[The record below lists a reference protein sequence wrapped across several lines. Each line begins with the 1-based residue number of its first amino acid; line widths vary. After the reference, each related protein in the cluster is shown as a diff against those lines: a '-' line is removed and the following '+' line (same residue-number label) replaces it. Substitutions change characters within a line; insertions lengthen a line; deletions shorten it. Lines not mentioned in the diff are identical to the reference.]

1 MAKPVQNKVKFTS
14 TDKRIFTMKN
24 STSKLTFF
32 AAFVLFCGSMF
43 GQQDPEY
50 TQYMYNMSV
59 INPAYSSVNKAKVG
73 ALYRAQWVGIDGAP
87 TTATVFGHLPMSDNV
102 ELGLNLVHDEIGDVV
117 QETNLNADF
126 AYKLPI
132 QENATLSLGLKAG
145 ASFFSTDFSRLQL
158 GSGAPATDP
167 SFAQNINQTYPTI
180 GIGAYYFSE
189 SYYIGLSTPNLVAS
203 RHIEDENGVQRL
215 GSENT
220 HYFLTGGYV
229 FEPSSEFQIKP
240 SFMARWVNGAPVS
253 IDLNANVR
261 FYQRFEAGIGYR
273 LDDAV
278 TGMVNFEVTPGVR
291 VGYAYDYTTSN
302 LGEYNNGSHEIMLLF
317 DFDIFGKLP
326 SYRKSPRFF

>member
-1 MAKPVQNKVKFTS
+1 MKISTS
-14 TDKRIFTMKN
+14 IFT
-24 STSKLTFF
+24 LF
-32 AAFVLFCGSMF
+32 AGLVLFCGSIY

-59 INPAYSSVNKAKVG
+59 INPAYASVNKAKVG

-87 TTATVFGHLPMSDNV
+87 TTASFFGHLPMSEKV
-102 ELGLNLVHDEIGDVV
+102 ELGLNLVHDEIGNVV

-126 AYKLPI
+126 AYKL
-132 QENATLSLGLKAG
+132 QFQGNSTLSLGLKAG
-145 ASFFSTDFSRLQL
+145 ASFFSTDFSNIQL
-158 GSGAPATDP
+158 GTGGPATDP
-167 SFAQNINQTYPTI
+167 SFQQNINQTYPTI
-180 GIGAYYFSE
+180 GIGAYYFSDN
-189 SYYIGLSTPNLVAS
+189 YYVGLSAPNLVAS
-203 RHIEDENGVQRL
+203 KHLEDEDGIQRL

-229 FEPSSEFQIKP
+229 FEPSTNFQIKL

-253 IDLNANVR
+253 IDVNTNVR

-278 TGMVNFEVTPGVR
+278 TGMVNFEVTPGIR

-302 LGEYNNGSHEIMLLF
+302 LGQYNNGSHEVMVLF
-317 DFDIFGKLP
+317 DFDIFNNIP
-326 SYRKSPRFF
+326 SYSKSPRFF